1 MLNKLHKKR
10 KTRKMNKMKNSKNN
24 RHKIPSRMK
33 MNRETNNTQKPT
45 RTAKKTNKIKTR
57 QLVKLKTR
65 KNTAK
70 VFYSSFLFMVAS
82 SSQSSS

>member
-1 MLNKLHKKR
+1 MLNKFQKKR

-24 RHKIPSRMK
+24 RHKIPSMK
-33 MNRETNNTQKPT
+33 MNRETKYTQKPT

-57 QLVKLKTR
+57 QLVKSKTR